1 MLVVDWWM
9 DEWSS
14 GIILGIDWCSYLIA
28 LVSSSPIFVRTS
40 ILFFH
45 FSFFSLFRFFSFPL
59 VVCAPFFL
67 VCFSFFVFSF
77 CSVFLYFFSLKH
89 PCSPMMAKRKVT
101 LAFLHIALYIRTA
114 VISLLFVFVL
124 YSHCGLFFSVD

>member
-40 ILFFH
+40 ILVFHFFIFFA
-45 FSFFSLFRFFSFPL
+45 FSFFQFSSRRLCSFFSRLFFVLCFLVLFCFSLFFFLKTSLLADDGQAKSDFGFSPYRAVYTYCCNFASVCFCFIFALWLVFFS
-59 VVCAPFFL
+59 
-67 VCFSFFVFSF
+67 
-77 CSVFLYFFSLKH
+77 
-89 PCSPMMAKRKVT
+89 
-101 LAFLHIALYIRTA
+101 
-114 VISLLFVFVL
+114 
-124 YSHCGLFFSVD
+124 